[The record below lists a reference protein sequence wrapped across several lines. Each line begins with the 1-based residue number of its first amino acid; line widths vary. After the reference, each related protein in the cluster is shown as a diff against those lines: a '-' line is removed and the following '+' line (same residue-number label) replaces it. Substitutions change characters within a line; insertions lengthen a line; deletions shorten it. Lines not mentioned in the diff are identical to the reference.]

1 MIYFFTVSF
10 SYKQPGETNEVYI
23 MKSNFTFFLLLLLP
37 LSFFSCSNGEQ
48 GEGETL
54 VKINNYNLTL
64 LEFQQKLALE
74 LNLDED
80 LKLTPEVK
88 TAFLEQLIQEELLIQ
103 EARRLKLDRKEKFTR
118 AIERYWKSTLIR
130 DLLERKSE
138 EISQTI
144 VIPQTEIEA
153 FYEQLKKESETPPP
167 LAEIQDEIITEL
179 KEKKMSEKLKEWL
192 TRVEK
197 KADITI
203 DQKLLLKD

>member
-1 MIYFFTVSF
+1 M
-10 SYKQPGETNEVYI
+10 YI
-23 MKSNFTFFLLLLLP
+23 VKSNFIIFFLLLLP
-37 LSFFSCSNGEQ
+37 ISFSACSNGER
-48 GEGETL
+48 EKGETL
-54 VKINNYNLTL
+54 VKINDYDLSL
-64 LEFQQKLALE
+64 LEFQQQLARE
-74 LNLDED
+74 LNFNED

-103 EARRLKLDRKEKFTR
+103 EARKLKLDRKEKFTR

-144 VIPQTEIEA
+144 VVPQTEIEA

>member
-23 MKSNFTFFLLLLLP
+23 MKSSFTFFLLLLLP

-103 EARRLKLDRKEKFTR
+103 EARRLKLDGKEKFTR

-130 DLLERKSE
+130 DLLESRCE
-138 EISQTI
+138 EICQTL
-144 VIPQTEIEA
+144 VIPQTEIGA
-153 FYEQLKKESETPPP
+153 YYKRMKEGGETPPP
-167 LAEIQDEIITEL
+167 LAEIQDQIVIEL
-179 KEKKMSEKLKEWL
+179 KEKKKCEKLEEWL
-192 TRVEK
+192 AEIEK
-197 KADITI
+197 KADIKI
-203 DQKLLLKD
+203 DQKLLLRN

>member
-197 KADITI
+197 KADIKI

>member
-1 MIYFFTVSF
+1 VL
-10 SYKQPGETNEVYI
+10 QRW
-23 MKSNFTFFLLLLLP
+23 
-37 LSFFSCSNGEQ
+37 
-48 GEGETL
+48 
-54 VKINNYNLTL
+54 
-64 LEFQQKLALE
+64 
-74 LNLDED
+74 
-80 LKLTPEVK
+80 
-88 TAFLEQLIQEELLIQ
+88 
-103 EARRLKLDRKEKFTR
+103 ARRLKLDRKEKFTR

-144 VIPQTEIEA
+144 VVPQTEIEA
-153 FYEQLKKESETPPP
+153 FYERLKKESETSPP

-197 KADITI
+197 KADIKI